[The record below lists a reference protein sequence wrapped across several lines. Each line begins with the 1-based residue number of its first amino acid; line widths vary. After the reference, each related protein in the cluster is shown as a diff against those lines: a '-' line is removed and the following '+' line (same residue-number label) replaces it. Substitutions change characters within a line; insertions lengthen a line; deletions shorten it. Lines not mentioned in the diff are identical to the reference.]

1 MFELE
6 VNQTALRISKKTI
19 KMSYEK
25 LKLISDLR
33 RKDSI
38 LTAAQTE
45 VRIRIERAKME
56 LELGS

>member
-1 MFELE
+1 
-6 VNQTALRISKKTI
+6 
-19 KMSYEK
+19 MSYEK